1 MISGPVVF
9 YDGHCALCSRSVQ
22 FILTH
27 DREKRFRFA
36 ALQSEYSGRLGT
48 ALPDTDSVVLYHN
61 ERFYVESS
69 AALHIAKQLA
79 FPWNLAGIFLLLP
92 TWLRNPVYRYIAANR
107 YRWFG
112 RYDTCWLPE
121 PHWRD
126 RFLK

>member
-27 DREKRFRFA
+27 DRKKRFRFA
-36 ALQSEYSGRLGT
+36 ALQFETAAELGT
-48 ALPDTDSVVLYHN
+48 ALPETDSVILFHN

-69 AALHIAKQLA
+69 AALHIVKQLNL
-79 FPWNLAGIFLLLP
+79 PWNLLAVFLLLP
-92 TWLRNPVYRYIAANR
+92 AWLRDPVYRFIASNR

-112 RYDTCWLPE
+112 RYETCWLPDLQ
-121 PHWRD
+121 WRD
-126 RFLK
+126 RFLT